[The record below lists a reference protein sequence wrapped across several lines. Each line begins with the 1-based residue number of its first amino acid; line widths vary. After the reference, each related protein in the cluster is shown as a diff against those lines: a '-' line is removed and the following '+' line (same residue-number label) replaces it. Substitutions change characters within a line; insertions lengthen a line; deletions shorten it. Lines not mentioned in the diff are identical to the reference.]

1 MTNALKQDLE
11 QKMMNAKHFRT
22 ALRIY
27 KWTAIIFLIAYII
40 YITYDDYG
48 LFKKI
53 SSLSEL
59 GMGLL
64 LELLYLTV
72 YFLGFSFYY
81 WVITLF
87 VIFGSQAI
95 QGLRKR

>member
-1 MTNALKQDLE
+1 MV
-11 QKMMNAKHFRT
+11 NAKHIRT

-27 KWTAIIFLIAYII
+27 KWAAIIFLIAYII
-40 YITYDDYG
+40 YIIYDDYV

-59 GMGLL
+59 GMDLL
-64 LELLYLTV
+64 FELLYLTV
-72 YFLGFSFYY
+72 YFSGFSFYY
-81 WVITLF
+81 WVIALF